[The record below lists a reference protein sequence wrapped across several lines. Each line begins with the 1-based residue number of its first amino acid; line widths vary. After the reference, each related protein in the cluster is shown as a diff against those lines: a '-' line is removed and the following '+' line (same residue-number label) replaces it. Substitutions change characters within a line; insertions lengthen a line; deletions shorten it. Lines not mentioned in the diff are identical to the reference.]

1 MNSRVEEFL
10 KSNELKEEIL
20 YGDYND
26 SMYHDDYHDYHDST
40 YHDGYTDDR
49 YDDRYTDER

>member
-1 MNSRVEEFL
+1 MNSRVEEVL
-10 KSNELKEEIL
+10 KLNSLENEFS

-40 YHDGYTDDR
+40 YHDDYIDDR

>member
-1 MNSRVEEFL
+1 MNVRVEEFL
-10 KSNELKEEIL
+10 NLKNTQDELV

-40 YHDGYTDDR
+40 YHDDYIDDR